1 MEAKVKSPSKP
12 KMDDTYI
19 KPISDWSV
27 YKQRP
32 LVISGPCSAETE
44 EQVMETARILA
55 ATGRC
60 DVFRAGVWKPRTK
73 PGGFEGVGSVA
84 LKWMKRVSLE
94 YGLPVAVEVAN
105 QKHVYEAL
113 KYGIDILWIGARTTT
128 NPFSI
133 QEIADTLKGVDVTVL
148 VKNPVN
154 PDLNLWIGAIERIN
168 KVGINRIGAI
178 HRGFSCYENE
188 LYRNTP
194 KWQIP
199 VELRRRMPG
208 VPVITDPSHM
218 SGRLDYLGEISQK
231 AMDLNFDGLM
241 IESHIDPEKAWSD
254 SKQQIHPGSLVSL
267 LDELEIKRN
276 APASLGFS
284 DTIEELR
291 DQIDIFDDQ
300 LMEILGQR
308 FKLAG
313 QIGSKKK
320 KLKMKPLQN
329 DRKEQ
334 VIARAVER
342 GKEKGLGAEFVREIF
357 EIIHRESLNRQIR
370 KMRSE

>member
-1 MEAKVKSPSKP
+1 MEAKVKSQSE
-12 KMDDTYI
+12 MDRTVV
-19 KPISDWSV
+19 KPINDWSV

-44 EQVMETARILA
+44 WQVMETARILA

-84 LKWMKRVSLE
+84 LKWLNRVSRE
-94 YGLPVAVEVAN
+94 YGLPVAVEVAKE
-105 QKHVYEAL
+105 KHVYEAL

-154 PDLNLWIGAIERIN
+154 PELNLWMGAIERIN
-168 KVGINRIGAI
+168 KAGITRIGAI

-188 LYRNTP
+188 VYRNTP

-199 VELRRRMPG
+199 VELRRRMPD
-208 VPVITDPSHM
+208 VPIISDPSHM
-218 SGRLDYLGEISQK
+218 AGRQDYLSEISQK
-231 AMDLNFDGLM
+231 AMDLKFDGLM
-241 IESHIDPEKAWSD
+241 IESHVQPEKAWSD
-254 SKQQIHPGSLVSL
+254 SKQQIHPGSLVKL
-267 LDELEIKRN
+267 LNKLEVKPGSRT
-276 APASLGFS
+276 AVDLS
-284 DTIEELR
+284 DILDELR

-300 LMEILGQR
+300 LMEILEQR
-308 FKLAG
+308 FRVSG
-313 QIGSKKK
+313 EIGLKKQ
-320 KLKMKPLQN
+320 KLKIEPLQSG
-329 DRKEQ
+329 RRAE
-334 VIARAVER
+334 VINRAVKR
-342 GKEKGLGAEFVREIF
+342 GKEKGLGAAFTREIF
-357 EIIHRESLNRQIR
+357 EIIHRESLNLQIR
-370 KMRSE
+370 KMKTSR